1 MELNEILI
9 VRYRMYIIWKVT
21 WVNSFR
27 CAEDQACEHFKI
39 LLFYSKLPTL
49 LKTYNINSLGQF
61 IINITTRAFDQAQLM
76 FLFSLHTKQNQTKHG
91 NHASRKS
98 YKQISVFILVKPSSF
113 EELLGFHIPLILTNT
128 QEFMTFSF
136 GEVVNTIIVK
146 YFNST
151 EHYLLTSGNFILTS
165 SEFQ

>member
-1 MELNEILI
+1 MLKI
-9 VRYRMYIIWKVT
+9 KP
-21 WVNSFR
+21 VNISKYYYFTP
-27 CAEDQACEHFKI
+27 
-39 LLFYSKLPTL
+39 KLPTL
-49 LKTYNINSLGQF
+49 LKTYKINSQDQF
-61 IINITTRAFDQAQLM
+61 IINITTRAFDQTQLV
-76 FLFSLHTKQNQTKHG
+76 FLFSLHTKPNQTKHG

-136 GEVVNTIIVK
+136 EKVVNTIIVK

-151 EHYLLTSGNFILTS
+151 EHYLHTTGSFILTS
-165 SEFQ
+165 SKF

>member
-1 MELNEILI
+1 MSPIIFVIKPLPLKITKKIGRCPNHNGIKWNPYCEVQN
-9 VRYRMYIIWKVT
+9 VHYIKVK

-27 CAEDQACEHFKI
+27 CAEDQACGHFKI
-39 LLFYSKLPTL
+39 YFTQKLPTL
-49 LKTYNINSLGQF
+49 LKTYKINSKGQF
-61 IINITTRAFDQAQLM
+61 IINITTRAFDQTQLV
-76 FLFSLHTKQNQTKHG
+76 FLFSLHTKPNQTKHG

-136 GEVVNTIIVK
+136 EKVVNTIIV
-146 YFNST
+146 
-151 EHYLLTSGNFILTS
+151 
-165 SEFQ
+165 

>member
-1 MELNEILI
+1 MEVNEILI

-27 CAEDQACEHFKI
+27 CAEDQACGHFKI
-39 LLFYSKLPTL
+39 LVFYSKIINVI
-49 LKTYNINSLGQF
+49 KNIQDKFSQGQF
-61 IINITTRAFDQAQLM
+61 IINITTRAFDQTQLV
-76 FLFSLHTKQNQTKHG
+76 FLFSLHTKPNQTKHG

-128 QEFMTFSF
+128 QEFMIFSF

-151 EHYLLTSGNFILTS
+151 EHYLHTTGSFILDS
-165 SEFQ
+165 SNF